1 MKQNPIHFSACLF
14 AGTLLFSSC
23 LPQED
28 ASISQTDPLWTQTL
42 PLAEWKQV
50 ETAKEFSQLL
60 GQVMQEKQSRTALS
74 QLIKQYDD
82 FGDAVSLS
90 AVLGDQAT
98 MPPSELASF
107 SRQTAAFSQ
116 RKEATDLRE
125 TLLSYSLDHLADYPF
140 LERSFEAFRSQ
151 KGNAQAR
158 ASLQE
163 ELVAF
168 YASQSL
174 VIHFPYEERFDWETY
189 AGSITTTY
197 DPLIREDWNEGFLYS
212 LTGGGI
218 SGTEGKRLPYVDDAY
233 SLDQATLVV
242 TYLDEDFY
250 EMNNTTPPVP
260 ELPTPAPDAVILD
273 YNVNH
278 TSISQADIL
287 FTTIPEVKLTGK
299 DYIGLFGRIIKV
311 RLYRGSSK
319 VKVNFDGTVAAG
331 VEGDTYRYDLIKFSK
346 DDIKLERWK
355 TVNIQFDPDWDMTEN
370 SQQFF
375 LFTEHNLTGKA
386 KANAG
391 VKVGYDFIKKEV
403 TAEATASVNLE
414 VESESSRFRV
424 NTELSRRSVLAY
436 VVGATD
442 HGVRTRNGIDYNVKN
457 VGLLHFYFEHRFTD
471 IPG

>member
-1 MKQNPIHFSACLF
+1 
-14 AGTLLFSSC
+14 
-23 LPQED
+23 
-28 ASISQTDPLWTQTL
+28 
-42 PLAEWKQV
+42 V

-60 GQVMQEKQSRTALS
+60 GEVMQSKEARVTLS
-74 QLIKQYDD
+74 VHIQQYDD

-90 AVLGDQAT
+90 TLLGDKQN
-98 MPPSELASF
+98 MPPSELASLNRVGNTF
-107 SRQTAAFSQ
+107 FLRTASNPF
-116 RKEATDLRE
+116 REA
-125 TLLSYSLDHLADYPF
+125 LLQHSLERFEAYPF
-140 LERSFEAFRSQ
+140 LERAFETFRARPER
-151 KGNAQAR
+151 AQQR
-158 ASLQE
+158 VSLQE
-163 ELVAF
+163 ELIAF
-168 YASQSL
+168 FASQGL
-174 VIHFPYEERFDWETY
+174 VIHFPYEERFDWDNY

-197 DPLIREDWNEGFLYS
+197 DPLIREDWNEGFLFS
-212 LTGGGI
+212 LTGGG
-218 SGTEGKRLPYVDDAY
+218 SQGSLVPFVDDTY
-233 SLDQATLVV
+233 SLDHATLVV

-250 EMNNTTPPVP
+250 EMNNTPPVP
-260 ELPTPAPDAVILD
+260 ELPKPAADAVILD

-287 FTTIPEVKLTGK
+287 FTTIPEVKLTK
-299 DYIGLFGRIIKV
+299 RDYIGLFGRIIKV

-319 VKVNFDGTVAAG
+319 VKVNFDGTVSPG
-331 VEGDTYRYDLIKFSK
+331 VDGDTYRYDLIKFSK
-346 DDIKLERWK
+346 DDIKLQRWK

-391 VKVGYDFIKKEV
+391 VKVGYDFLKKEP

-471 IPG
+471 IPD

>member
-1 MKQNPIHFSACLF
+1 MKQNSVHFSAYLL

-28 ASISQTDPLWTQTL
+28 VSVNQTDPLWLLAL
-42 PLAEWKQV
+42 PLDQWKQV

-60 GQVMQEKQSRTALS
+60 GEVMQSKEARVTLS
-74 QLIKQYDD
+74 AYIQQYDD

-90 AVLGDQAT
+90 TLLGDRQN
-98 MPPSELASF
+98 MPPSELASLNRVGNTF
-107 SRQTAAFSQ
+107 SLRTASNPF
-116 RKEATDLRE
+116 RE
-125 TLLSYSLDHLADYPF
+125 TLLQHSLERLEAYPF
-140 LERSFEAFRSQ
+140 LERAFETFRALPERTQQRVSV
-151 KGNAQAR
+151 
-158 ASLQE
+158 QE
-163 ELVAF
+163 ELIAF
-168 YASQSL
+168 FSSQGL

-189 AGSITTTY
+189 QGAVTTTY
-197 DPLIREDWNEGFLYS
+197 DPLIREDWNEGFLFS
-212 LTGGGI
+212 LTGEGSKAKRI
-218 SGTEGKRLPYVDDAY
+218 SYVDDAY
-233 SLDQATLVV
+233 SVEQATLVV

-250 EMNNTTPPVP
+250 EINNTPPVP

-287 FTTIPEVKLTGK
+287 FTTIPEVKLTK
-299 DYIGLFGRIIKV
+299 RDYIGLFGRIIKV

-331 VEGDTYRYDLIKFSK
+331 VDGDTYRYDLIKFSK

-391 VKVGYDFIKKEV
+391 VKVGYDFIKKEP
-403 TAEATASVNLE
+403 TAEGTASVNIE

-424 NTELSRRSVLAY
+424 NTELSRRSVLSY
-436 VVGATD
+436 VVGAAD

-471 IPG
+471 ISD

>member
-1 MKQNPIHFSACLF
+1 MKRNQSHFSRMILAGPLIFCACLPKEE
-14 AGTLLFSSC
+14 
-23 LPQED
+23 LPQMP
-28 ASISQTDPLWTQTL
+28 SDPVWTQTL
-42 PLAEWKQV
+42 PLDDWQQV

-60 GQVMQEKQSRTALS
+60 GEVLQDKDARVTLS
-74 QLIKQYDD
+74 EHIQQYDD
-82 FGDAVSLS
+82 FGDAISLS
-90 AVLGDQAT
+90 TLLGDKQN
-98 MPPSELASF
+98 MPPSELASLNRAGNTF
-107 SRQTAAFSQ
+107 S
-116 RKEATDLRE
+116 LRTRNNPFRE
-125 TLLSYSLDHLADYPF
+125 ELLQHSLGRLDAYPF
-140 LERSFEAFRSQ
+140 LERGLETFRARPER
-151 KGNAQAR
+151 AQQR
-158 ASLQE
+158 VSLQE
-163 ELVAF
+163 ELIAF
-168 YASQSL
+168 FASQGL
-174 VIHFPYEERFDWETY
+174 VIHFPYEERFDWDTY
-189 AGSITTTY
+189 TGSITTTY
-197 DPLIREDWNEGFLYS
+197 DPLIREDWNEGYLFPLIGDTSKGSLVPFVDDEYS
-212 LTGGGI
+212 L
-218 SGTEGKRLPYVDDAY
+218 AH
-233 SLDQATLVV
+233 ATLVV
-242 TYLDEDFY
+242 TYLDEDFN
-250 EMNNTTPPVP
+250 EMNTTPPVP
-260 ELPTPAPDAVILD
+260 ELPKPAADAVILD

-287 FTTIPEVKLTGK
+287 FTTIPEVKLTK
-299 DYIGLFGRIIKV
+299 RDYIGLFGRIVKV

-319 VKVNFDGTVAAG
+319 VKINFDGTVAAG
-331 VEGDTYRYDLIKFSK
+331 VDGDTYRYDLIKFSK

-391 VKVGYDFIKKEV
+391 VKVGYDFLKKEA

-442 HGVRTRNGIDYNVKN
+442 HGVRTRNGIDFNVKS

>member
-1 MKQNPIHFSACLF
+1 MKLNRSHFSSILLAGPLLFSACLPNEELQL
-14 AGTLLFSSC
+14 T
-23 LPQED
+23 
-28 ASISQTDPLWTQTL
+28 QTDPLWTQTL
-42 PLAEWKQV
+42 PLDEWQQV

-60 GQVMQEKQSRTALS
+60 GEVMQNKEARITLS
-74 QLIKQYDD
+74 AHIQQYDD

-90 AVLGDQAT
+90 TLLGDKQN
-98 MPPSELASF
+98 MPPSELARLGRAGNSF
-107 SRQTAAFSQ
+107 SLRIGNNPF
-116 RKEATDLRE
+116 REA
-125 TLLSYSLDHLADYPF
+125 LLQHSLERFDAYPF
-140 LERSFEAFRSQ
+140 LERAFETFRTRPER
-151 KGNAQAR
+151 AQQR
-158 ASLQE
+158 VSLQE
-163 ELVAF
+163 ELIAF
-168 YASQSL
+168 FASQGL
-174 VIHFPYEERFDWETY
+174 VIHFPYEERFDWDNY

-197 DPLIREDWNEGFLYS
+197 DPLIREDWNEGFLFS
-212 LTGGGI
+212 LTGGG
-218 SGTEGKRLPYVDDAY
+218 SQGSLVPFVDDAY
-233 SLDQATLVV
+233 SLDHATLVV

-250 EMNNTTPPVP
+250 EMNNTPPVP
-260 ELPTPAPDAVILD
+260 ELPKPAADAVILN

-287 FTTIPEVKLTGK
+287 FTTIPEVKLTK
-299 DYIGLFGRIIKV
+299 RDYIGLFGRIVKV

-331 VEGDTYRYDLIKFSK
+331 VDGDTYRYDLIKFSK

-391 VKVGYDFIKKEV
+391 VKVGYDFLKKEA

-424 NTELSRRSVLAY
+424 NSELSRRSVLAY

-442 HGVRTRNGIDYNVKN
+442 HGVRTRNGIDFNVKS

>member
-1 MKQNPIHFSACLF
+1 MKRNFRNFSAFLLV
-14 AGTLLFSSC
+14 GPLLFSSC
-23 LPQED
+23 LPKEEISIQEV
-28 ASISQTDPLWTQTL
+28 DPLWTQSL
-42 PLAEWKQV
+42 QLEEWQQV

-60 GQVMQEKQSRTALS
+60 GEVMRDKESRLALS
-74 QLIKQYDD
+74 QFIQQYDD

-90 AVLGDQAT
+90 TLLGDRQT
-98 MPPSELASF
+98 MPPSELASLNREGNTF
-107 SRQTAAFSQ
+107 SERTASNPF
-116 RKEATDLRE
+116 REA
-125 TLLSYSLDHLADYPF
+125 LLQHSLERFDTYPF
-140 LERSFEAFRSQ
+140 LERAFETFRARPERAQQRVAVQDELIAFFVSQ
-151 KGNAQAR
+151 G
-158 ASLQE
+158 
-163 ELVAF
+163 
-168 YASQSL
+168 L
-174 VIHFPYEERFDWETY
+174 VIHFPYEERFDWDTY
-189 AGSITTTY
+189 QGAVTTTY
-197 DPLIREDWNEGFLYS
+197 DPLIREDWNEGFLFS
-212 LTGGGI
+212 TNGDGPQ
-218 SGTEGKRLPYVDDAY
+218 GKRIPYVDDAY
-233 SLDQATLVV
+233 SVDHATLVV

-250 EMNNTTPPVP
+250 EMNNTPPVP
-260 ELPTPAPDAVILD
+260 ELPTPAADAVILD
-273 YNVNH
+273 YNVDH

-299 DYIGLFGRIIKV
+299 DYIGLFGRITKV

-331 VEGDTYRYDLIKFSK
+331 VDGDTFRYDLIKFSK

-391 VKVGYDFIKKEV
+391 VKVGYDFIKKET
-403 TAEATASVNLE
+403 TAEATASVNIE

-471 IPG
+471 IPD

>member
-1 MKQNPIHFSACLF
+1 MKLNRSHFSSILLAGPLLFCACLPNEELQQNP
-14 AGTLLFSSC
+14 
-23 LPQED
+23 
-28 ASISQTDPLWTQTL
+28 TDPLWTQTL
-42 PLAEWKQV
+42 PLDEWQQV

-60 GQVMQEKQSRTALS
+60 GEVMQKKEARVTLS
-74 QLIKQYDD
+74 EHIQQYDD
-82 FGDAVSLS
+82 FGDAVSL
-90 AVLGDQAT
+90 ATLLGDKQH
-98 MPPSELASF
+98 MPPSELGSLNRAGNTF
-107 SRQTAAFSQ
+107 SLRTGNNPF
-116 RKEATDLRE
+116 REA
-125 TLLSYSLDHLADYPF
+125 LLQHSLGRLDAYPF
-140 LERSFEAFRSQ
+140 LERGLETFRARPER
-151 KGNAQAR
+151 AQQR
-158 ASLQE
+158 VSLQE
-163 ELVAF
+163 DLIAF
-168 YASQSL
+168 FASQGL
-174 VIHFPYEERFDWETY
+174 VIHFPYEERFDWDNY

-212 LTGGGI
+212 LTSGGMA
-218 SGTEGKRLPYVDDAY
+218 GTEGKRLPYVDDAY

-287 FTTIPEVKLTGK
+287 FTTIPEVKLTK
-299 DYIGLFGRIIKV
+299 RDYIGLFGRIVKV

-331 VEGDTYRYDLIKFSK
+331 VDGDTYRYDLIKFSK

-391 VKVGYDFIKKEV
+391 VKVGYDFIKKEA

-471 IPG
+471 ISD

>member
-1 MKQNPIHFSACLF
+1 MKLNRSHFSSILLAGPLLFSACLPKEEF
-14 AGTLLFSSC
+14 QLT
-23 LPQED
+23 
-28 ASISQTDPLWTQTL
+28 QTDPLWTQTL
-42 PLAEWKQV
+42 PLDEWQQV

-60 GQVMQEKQSRTALS
+60 GEVMQNKEARITLS
-74 QLIKQYDD
+74 AHIQQYDD

-90 AVLGDQAT
+90 TLLGDKQN
-98 MPPSELASF
+98 MPPSELARLGRAGNTF
-107 SRQTAAFSQ
+107 SLRTGNNPF
-116 RKEATDLRE
+116 REA
-125 TLLSYSLDHLADYPF
+125 LLQHSLERFDAYPF
-140 LERSFEAFRSQ
+140 LERAFEAFRTRPER
-151 KGNAQAR
+151 AQQR
-158 ASLQE
+158 VSLQE
-163 ELVAF
+163 ELIAF
-168 YASQSL
+168 FASQGL
-174 VIHFPYEERFDWETY
+174 VIHFPYEERFDWDNY

-197 DPLIREDWNEGFLYS
+197 DPLIREDWNEGFLFS
-212 LTGGGI
+212 LTGGG
-218 SGTEGKRLPYVDDAY
+218 SQGSLVPFVDDAY
-233 SLDQATLVV
+233 SLDHATLVV
-242 TYLDEDFY
+242 TYLEEDFY
-250 EMNNTTPPVP
+250 EMNNTPPVP
-260 ELPTPAPDAVILD
+260 VLPTPAPDAVILD

-319 VKVNFDGTVAAG
+319 VKINFDGTVAAG
-331 VEGDTYRYDLIKFSK
+331 VDGDTYRYDLIKFSK

-436 VVGATD
+436 VVGAGD

-471 IPG
+471 ISD

>member
-1 MKQNPIHFSACLF
+1 MKPIPFHFSIFLVSS
-14 AGTLLFSSC
+14 TLLFSSC
-23 LPQED
+23 LPKEEISIQE
-28 ASISQTDPLWTQTL
+28 ADPLWTQSL
-42 PLAEWKQV
+42 QLEEWQQV

-60 GQVMQEKQSRTALS
+60 GEVMRDKDSRLALS
-74 QLIKQYDD
+74 QFIQQYDD

-90 AVLGDQAT
+90 SLLGDRAS
-98 MPPSELASF
+98 MPPSELARLATF
-107 SRQTAAFSQ
+107 DKGIAL
-116 RKEATDLRE
+116 RKESSLLRE
-125 TLLSYSLDHLADYPF
+125 AILEHSLANLSQYPF
-140 LERSFEAFRSQ
+140 LERSFETFQSK
-151 KGNAQAR
+151 KGEAKYR
-158 ASLQE
+158 VSLRE
-163 ELVAF
+163 ELIEF
-168 YASQSL
+168 YASQGL
-174 VIHFPYEERFDWETY
+174 VIHFPYEERFDWDTY
-189 AGSITTTY
+189 QGAVTTTY
-197 DPLIREDWNEGFLYS
+197 DPLIREDWNEGFLFS
-212 LTGGGI
+212 L
-218 SGTEGKRLPYVDDAY
+218 SGDDAEGKKIPYVDDAY
-233 SLDQATLVV
+233 SVDHATLVV

-250 EMNNTTPPVP
+250 EMQNTPPVP
-260 ELPTPAPDAVILD
+260 ELPTSAPDAVILD

-299 DYIGLFGRIIKV
+299 DYIGLFGRITKV

-319 VKVNFDGTVAAG
+319 VKVNFDGTVGAG
-331 VEGDTYRYDLIKFSK
+331 VDGDTFRYDLIKFSK

-391 VKVGYDFIKKEV
+391 VKVGYDFIKKET
-403 TAEATASVNLE
+403 TAEATASVNIE

-471 IPG
+471 IPD